1 MQRQLDCFVE
11 ISFGTLS
18 QLISRIPVL
27 APGVSL
33 LLGHKEGVP
42 LINVTSLRKIIIKTI
57 DDL

>member
-1 MQRQLDCFVE
+1 ME

-42 LINVTSLRKIIIKTI
+42 LINVTSLRKIIIKKI

>member
-1 MQRQLDCFVE
+1 ME

-27 APGVSL
+27 APGVPL